1 VDHKEYNIFFDR
13 STYHMKKRIIFA
25 AAAIAAALTFG
36 ACGSSNEE
44 QEAYRQYGIT
54 CMESGNYEDAVQA
67 FQNALD
73 QSLGKV
79 GEMELD
85 ICFYKAKAQM
95 LGGDTDAALQTYN
108 AIIDYN
114 GDARAYYLRGN
125 LYFEQG
131 DENQALADYEQAAD
145 GASDN
150 YEIYIGI
157 YESMKD
163 HDMAEDAQKYLNQA
177 LEIKGNKAE
186 DLLYKGRI
194 LEYLGQSEDAEDYL
208 TKSKE
213 KGESLA
219 SFYLGLYYEEHGESD
234 KAEECIREYLDS
246 GTATSYELYDLGASE
261 AAAGDYES
269 ALTYYNEALSLEK
282 VPNKQNLM
290 KSVIS
295 AYEHSGDF
303 ESAKEMLSD
312 YLALYPSDEEAQKES
327 TFLETR

>member
-1 VDHKEYNIFFDR
+1 MR
-13 STYHMKKRIIFA
+13 KRIIL
-25 AAAIAAALTFG
+25 AALAISAALCLG
-36 ACGSSNEE
+36 ACGSSNKD

-73 QSLGKV
+73 ESLGTI

-95 LGGDTDAALQTYN
+95 LGGDTAAALETYN
-108 AIIDYN
+108 AVIEYN

-131 DENQALADYEQAAD
+131 DEEQALADYEKAVEK
-145 GASDN
+145 GSDD
-150 YEIYIGI
+150 YELYIGI
-157 YESMKD
+157 YESMSS
-163 HDMAEDAQKYLNQA
+163 HDKEEDAQKYLNQA
-177 LEIKGNKAE
+177 LEIKGNSAE

-194 LEYLGQSEDAEDYL
+194 STLLGEYADAEDYL
-208 TKSKE
+208 TKAKK
-213 KGESLA
+213 KGEELA
-219 SFYLGLYYEEHGESD
+219 SFYLGLNYEAEGESD
-234 KAEECIREYLDS
+234 KADECISEYLDS
-246 GTATSYELYDLGASE
+246 DTATSYELYDLGAAE
-261 AAAGDYES
+261 FAAGDYES
-269 ALTYYNEALSLEK
+269 ALTYFNEALSLEK

-290 KSVIS
+290 KSAIS
-295 AYEHSGDF
+295 AYEKSGDF

-312 YLALYPSDEEAQKES
+312 YLALYPSDEEAQRES

>member
-1 VDHKEYNIFFDR
+1 
-13 STYHMKKRIIFA
+13 MKKRIIFA
-25 AAAIAAALTFG
+25 AAAISAALLLG
-36 ACGSSNEE
+36 GCGSNNDE

-125 LYFEQG
+125 LYYDEG
-131 DENQALADYEQAAD
+131 DETKALADYEQAAE

-157 YESMKD
+157 YESMSD
-163 HDMAEDAQKYLNQA
+163 HDKAEDAQKYLNQA
-177 LEIKGNKAE
+177 LEIKGNKAK

-194 LEYLGQSEDAEDYL
+194 SEYLGQSEDAEDYL
-208 TKSKE
+208 TRSKE

-219 SFYLGLYYEEHGESD
+219 SLYLGLFYEEQGESD
-234 KAEECIREYLDS
+234 KADECISEYLES
-246 GTATSYELYDLGASE
+246 GTATSYELYDLGAAE
-261 AAAGDYES
+261 VAAGDYKS
-269 ALTYYNEALSLEK
+269 ALTYFNEALSLDK

-290 KSVIS
+290 KSAIS
-295 AYEHSGDF
+295 AYEYSGDF

-312 YLALYPSDEEAQKES
+312 YLALYPSDEDAKRES